1 MRQGRLPPMTPMQRR
16 LALTLGFT
24 QVLAW
29 GTTYYVP
36 ATMVGVAAEELG
48 ASRQMLLGGFS
59 WAVLLSGLC
68 APWIGQFI
76 DRHGGRPVLAAG
88 QVVTAAGL
96 LVLSAAHSVAW
107 WYGAWTIL
115 GVGMALA
122 LYDTAFSTIGRL
134 LGAEARPAMTGVTLI
149 AGFGG
154 TLGFPMGSWLVAHWG
169 WRAGLVLYAAIAVFV
184 ILPLI
189 LWRIPRAG
197 PAAPVP
203 VRAAEG
209 EAAPAPARLRRV
221 FLLLA
226 TFFTLR
232 QGLNALLNVHLLLL
246 LTGLG
251 LTTAEAVFCAMAI
264 GPAQVG
270 SRIVEWQLGRR
281 LSPLASAWIGAVT
294 LPVGVALVLGG
305 APALVFAICHG
316 ISNGILTITRG
327 VLPMHLFGPR
337 GYGALMG
344 KLSFPS
350 LVAQAA
356 TPTLLAPVVE
366 FVPATWIVGGMGVV
380 SALALLCLVPLRR
393 S

>member
-1 MRQGRLPPMTPMQRR
+1 MTPMQRR
-16 LALTLGFT
+16 LALTLGIT

-36 ATMVGVAAEELG
+36 ATMVGAVSEELG
-48 ASRQMLLGGFS
+48 ASRQLLLGGFS

-88 QVVTAAGL
+88 QVVTALGL
-96 LVLSAAHSVAW
+96 LVMASAHSVPW
-107 WYGAWTIL
+107 WYAAWTIL

-134 LGAEARPAMTGVTLI
+134 LGAESRPAMTGVTLI

-154 TLGFPMGSWLVAHWG
+154 TLGFPLGTWLVANWG
-169 WRAGLVLYAAIAVFV
+169 WRPGLVLYAAIALFV

-197 PAAPVP
+197 PPPPPP
-203 VRAAEG
+203 VRTATDP
-209 EAAPAPARLRRV
+209 PAPSPAGRRRI

-246 LTGLG
+246 FTGLG
-251 LTTAEAVFCAMAI
+251 LSTAEAVFCAMAI

-270 SRIVEWQLGRR
+270 SRLLEWQLGRR
-281 LSPLASAWIGAVT
+281 LNPLTSAWIGAVV

-305 APALVFAICHG
+305 APVLVFAICHG

-327 VLPMHLFGPR
+327 VLPMHVFGPQ
-337 GYGALMG
+337 GYGAMMG
-344 KLSFPS
+344 RLSFPS

-366 FVPATWIVGGMGVV
+366 FVPAIWILAGMGVV

-393 S
+393 I

>member
-1 MRQGRLPPMTPMQRR
+1 MTPMQRR
-16 LALTLGFT
+16 LALTLGIT

-36 ATMVGVAAEELG
+36 ATMVGAVSEELG
-48 ASRQMLLGGFS
+48 ASRQLLLGGFS

-88 QVVTAAGL
+88 QVVTALGL
-96 LVLSAAHSVAW
+96 LVMASAHSVPW
-107 WYGAWTIL
+107 WYAAWTIL

-134 LGAEARPAMTGVTLI
+134 LGAESRPAMTGVTLI

-154 TLGFPMGSWLVAHWG
+154 TLGFPLGTWLVANWG
-169 WRAGLVLYAAIAVFV
+169 WRPGLVLYAAIALFV

-197 PAAPVP
+197 PPPPPP
-203 VRAAEG
+203 VRTATDPL
-209 EAAPAPARLRRV
+209 APSPAGRRRI

-246 LTGLG
+246 FTGLG
-251 LTTAEAVFCAMAI
+251 LSTAEAVFCAMAI

-270 SRIVEWQLGRR
+270 SRLLEWQLGRR
-281 LSPLASAWIGAVT
+281 LNPLTSAWIGAVV

-305 APALVFAICHG
+305 APVLVFAICHG

-327 VLPMHLFGPR
+327 VLPMHVFGPQ
-337 GYGALMG
+337 GYGAMMG
-344 KLSFPS
+344 RLSFPS

-366 FVPATWIVGGMGVV
+366 FVPAIWILAGMGVV

-393 S
+393 I

>member
-1 MRQGRLPPMTPMQRR
+1 MQRR
-16 LALTLGFT
+16 LALTLGIT

-36 ATMVGVAAEELG
+36 ATMVGAVSEELG
-48 ASRQMLLGGFS
+48 ASRQLLLGGFS

-88 QVVTAAGL
+88 QVVTALGL
-96 LVLSAAHSVAW
+96 LVMASAHSVPW
-107 WYGAWTIL
+107 WYAAWTIL

-134 LGAEARPAMTGVTLI
+134 LGAESRPAMTGVTLI

-154 TLGFPMGSWLVAHWG
+154 TLGFPLGTWLVANWG
-169 WRAGLVLYAAIAVFV
+169 WRPGLVLYAAIALFV

-197 PAAPVP
+197 PPPPPP
-203 VRAAEG
+203 VRTATDP
-209 EAAPAPARLRRV
+209 PAPSPAGRRRI

-246 LTGLG
+246 FTGLG
-251 LTTAEAVFCAMAI
+251 LSTAEAVFCAMAI

-270 SRIVEWQLGRR
+270 SRLLEWQLGRR
-281 LSPLASAWIGAVT
+281 LNPLTSAWIGAVV

-305 APALVFAICHG
+305 APVLVFAICHG

-327 VLPMHLFGPR
+327 VLPMHVFGPQ
-337 GYGALMG
+337 GYGAMMG
-344 KLSFPS
+344 RLSFPS

-366 FVPATWIVGGMGVV
+366 FVPAIWILAGMGVV

-393 S
+393 I